1 MTENPQFDFS
11 LLAQGNIPVK
21 HFAADEKIFL
31 AGDTGSAMFIVRTG
45 KVAIKTGGMVLENV
59 GPGGLFG
66 EMALIDGSPRSA
78 TAVALEPSE
87 IAVVE
92 QPGLLGLIQ
101 QSPKFALTVMQLM
114 AQRIRRTNESL

>member
-1 MTENPQFDFS
+1 MTENPHFDFS

-21 HFAADEKIFL
+21 KFAADEKIFL

-45 KVAIKTGGMVLENV
+45 KVAIKTGGIILENV

-78 TAVALEPSE
+78 TAVALEPCE

-92 QPGLLGLIQ
+92 QPGFLGLIQ

>member
-1 MTENPQFDFS
+1 MTENPHFDFS
-11 LLAQGNIPVK
+11 LLTQGNIPVK
-21 HFAADEKIFL
+21 QFAADEKIFL
-31 AGDTGSAMFIVRTG
+31 AGETGSAMFIVRSG
-45 KVAIKTGGMVLENV
+45 KVAIKAGGMILESV

-78 TAVALEPSE
+78 TAVATEPCE

-92 QPGLLGLIQ
+92 QPGFLGLIQ